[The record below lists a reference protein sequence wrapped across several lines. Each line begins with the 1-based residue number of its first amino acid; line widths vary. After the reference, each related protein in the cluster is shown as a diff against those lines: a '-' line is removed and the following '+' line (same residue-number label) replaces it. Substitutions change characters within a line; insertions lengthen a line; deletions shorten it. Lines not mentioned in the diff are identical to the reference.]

1 MAAVIIMPIGGLKDN
16 LAPDEPSQLSSS
28 ASTTSRAGKHAGRF
42 KLWLG

>member
-16 LAPDEPSQLSSS
+16 LVPDEPSQLSSS
-28 ASTTSRAGKHAGRF
+28 TFTSRVGKHAGRF